1 MCMPPSSNLAAR
13 DIETLIHPYTN
24 LATFR
29 ETGPL
34 VLERG
39 QGVWVYDQAGKAYL
53 EGMAGLWCTA
63 LGHGNEELVEAA
75 AQQMRKLPFA
85 HLFTGKSHDPAIE
98 LAEKLKEIAPVPTSK
113 VFFCNSGSEANDSQ
127 MKMVWYMNNALGRPN
142 KKKIISRVKAYHGV
156 TIAAASLTGL
166 PNNHIDFDLPIAR
179 VLHTS
184 CPHHY
189 RFAKDGESEEEFAT
203 RLATELEEM
212 ILREDPDTVAAFI
225 AEPVMGAGG
234 VIVPPKTYFAKIM
247 AVCAKYDLF
256 MIDDEVICGFGRLG
270 TPFGCTALGYKP
282 HSISVAKALSSAYLP
297 IAGVMIPEDMYQ
309 ALIEESRKIGTF
321 GHGFTYS
328 GHPVSAAVAIKTLEI
343 YKRDKIFETAA
354 ARAPQFQKRLATL
367 SDHPLVGEARGMG
380 LVGAIELAAHKPS
393 KKPFD
398 AQRGLGARV
407 IANAQAE
414 GLIVRFIAGDVI
426 SICPPLIIK
435 PAEIDEL
442 FDKLTTA
449 LDKTLD
455 WAKREQLLAA

>member
-1 MCMPPSSNLAAR
+1 MAPLTNLQTRAV
-13 DIETLIHPYTN
+13 ETLIHPYTN
-24 LATFR
+24 QATIR
-29 ETGPL
+29 DTGPL
-34 VLERG
+34 VFERG
-39 QGVWVYDQAGKAYL
+39 KGVYVYDVEGKAYL

-63 LGHGNEELVEAA
+63 LGYDNEELVEAA
-75 AQQMRKLPFA
+75 SAQMRKLPFS

-98 LAEKLKEIAPVPTSK
+98 LAEKLKEIAPVPISK

-166 PNNHIDFDLPIAR
+166 PNNHLDFDLPIAR

-189 RFAKDGESEEEFAT
+189 RFGKDGETEEEFAT
-203 RLATELEEM
+203 RCAAELEEM
-212 ILREDPDTVAAFI
+212 ILREGPDTVAAFI

-234 VIVPPKTYFAKIM
+234 VIVPPKTYFPKIM
-247 AVCAKYDLF
+247 AVCAKYDIF

-270 TPFGCTALGYKP
+270 TPFGCTTLGYKP
-282 HSISVAKALSSAYLP
+282 HAISVAKALSSAYLP

-309 ALIEESRKIGTF
+309 ALIVESKKIGTF

-328 GHPVSAAVAIKTLEI
+328 GHPVPAAVAVKTLEI

-354 ARAPQFQKRLATL
+354 ARAPQFQKRLMAL
-367 SDHPLVGEARGMG
+367 GDHPLVGEARGMG
-380 LVGAIELAAHKPS
+380 LVGGLELSADKRG
-393 KKPFD
+393 KTPFD
-398 AQRGLGARV
+398 PKKLVGAQV
-407 IANAQAE
+407 VKHAQDE
-414 GLIVRFIAGDVI
+414 GLIVRPIGDTI
-426 SICPPLIIK
+426 SICPPLVIK

-442 FDKLTTA
+442 FDKLEVA